1 MRPHPSLSERS
12 EHRRHEELGA
22 YRHANQISLQ
32 RYFNANPGVTVRS
45 MKQQLI
51 VYSKDAAGQSI
62 KITLPKIFSVTYTK
76 VNKSTVK
83 IALQ

>member
-1 MRPHPSLSERS
+1 
-12 EHRRHEELGA
+12 
-22 YRHANQISLQ
+22 
-32 RYFNANPGVTVRS
+32 

-76 VNKSTVK
+76 VNNSTVK